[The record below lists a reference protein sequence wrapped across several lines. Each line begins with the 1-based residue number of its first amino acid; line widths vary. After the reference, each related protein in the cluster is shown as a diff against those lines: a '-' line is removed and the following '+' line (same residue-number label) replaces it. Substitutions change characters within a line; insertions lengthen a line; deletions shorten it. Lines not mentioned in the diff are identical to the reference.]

1 MNSILRS
8 SLLQN
13 VRALMN
19 LSEPTGSRG
28 AVVMEEQHDSRSKLQ
43 CEFEQDVKAYLLQ
56 YPDTKHVDIYLN
68 DINGIFRGKRI
79 DVSELRS
86 IAKGCYFPQSVYSMD
101 REGKV
106 LCRATD
112 TLVVDEPDRLCLPV
126 KGTLRPA
133 AYAPREN
140 AQLLLTMQDDDGVP
154 YALEPRVILEN
165 VLRRFHHHGLYPVI
179 APEIE
184 FYIIDQQMAEEIRG
198 QGCFHMTVPSTYTPF
213 IECLEEMASIQN
225 LSLTGIVSEAEPGQF
240 ELNLKHSHQVV
251 EICENV
257 LALRR
262 LTSIVA
268 SDFGYKASFMAKPFS
283 LMAGNGLHFHISL
296 NDVHGSNVF
305 AAQPGE
311 LNEMTRLCLAGLL
324 HLMPASLAIMAPG
337 VNSFRRIRKN
347 LYEPLFSSWGYNKR
361 SAALR
366 IPCSTKEN
374 SRIEYRLAGADANP
388 YLVMATI
395 LTGMLYGLENIDDDI
410 LENIIHVAPPLPLFQ
425 QQAIEAFQESP
436 YLMESLGKEFSQH
449 WVHSRLEEL
458 TFFESIVT
466 PEESVYS

>member
-1 MNSILRS
+1 M
-8 SLLQN
+8 
-13 VRALMN
+13 RALLN
-19 LSEPTGSRG
+19 LSQPTGSSGPEDTEKQSDLRC
-28 AVVMEEQHDSRSKLQ
+28 ELQ
-43 CEFEQDVKAYLLQ
+43 REFHQEVKTYLQQ

-68 DINGIFRGKRI
+68 DINGTFRGKRI
-79 DVSELRS
+79 DVEALWST
-86 IAKGCYFPQSVYSMD
+86 AKGCYFPQSVYSMD

-106 LCRATD
+106 VCSAMD
-112 TLVVDEPDRLCLPV
+112 SLVMDEPDRLCLPV
-126 KGTLRPA
+126 KGTLRPS
-133 AYAPREN
+133 AYAPQEN
-140 AQLLLTMQDDDGVP
+140 AQLLLSMQDANGNP

-184 FYIIDQQMAEEIRG
+184 FYLIDQQAPEEIRG

-213 IECLEEMASIQN
+213 IECLEKMATEQN

-240 ELNLKHSHQVV
+240 EINLRHSNKVV

-262 LTSIVA
+262 LTSVVA
-268 SDFGYKASFMAKPFS
+268 GEFGYKASFMAKPFS
-283 LMAGNGLHFHISL
+283 QLAGNGLHFHISL
-296 NDVHGSNVF
+296 NDIHGSNVF

-311 LNEMTRLCLAGLL
+311 VNEMTRLCLAGLL

-347 LYEPLFSSWGYNKR
+347 LQEPLFSSWGYNKR

-366 IPCSTKEN
+366 IPCSEKEN

-395 LTGMLYGLENIDDDI
+395 LTGMLYGLENIDDDT

-425 QQAIEAFQESP
+425 QQAIDVFQAYP
-436 YLMESLGKEFSQH
+436 YLTESLGSDFSQQ
-449 WVHSRLEEL
+449 WVHSKLVEL
-458 TFFESIVT
+458 TIFERIVT
-466 PEESVYS
+466 PEESVISF